1 MNYYVD
7 PYIRDTVRKFPP
19 QGRYGYLRYDM
30 NENPEGL
37 PKEFVDSVLGEITPE
52 FLAVYPEPDR
62 FTKKYASYIGATYEN
77 VLTTNGSDM
86 AIRYLLETFGEQ
98 GKEVVTVSPS
108 FEMYWVNCNI
118 LGLKHIPVA
127 YESDLTISIEKI
139 TAAIGENT
147 RVVVLLNPNNPVGNV
162 YTEDE
167 LLAVIRRAEEVG
179 AVVIIDE
186 AYHYFYPNT
195 FLKYALEKENVV
207 VLRTF
212 SKLFSLA
219 ACRLGVIISNP
230 DIIHYV
236 KNARLTFDVN
246 SIALL
251 FGERILDRQD
261 IIERLISSE
270 KEGKAFALADLKAHG
285 YECRDCRGNFI
296 FVKTKLDAHE
306 VEDRLREQKR
316 ILVHSYGHE
325 LLRPYLRVSVGSI
338 AAMKTFLQGFYEVD
352 CHEVHK

>member
-7 PYIRDTVRKFPP
+7 PHIRNTARVFPP
-19 QGRYGYLRYDM
+19 QGRYEYLRYDM

-37 PKEFVDSVLGEITPE
+37 PKEFVDSVLKEITPE
-52 FLAVYPEPDR
+52 FLAIYPEPDR
-62 FTKKYASYIGATYEN
+62 FTRKYAKYIGAEYEN

-86 AIRYLLETFGEQ
+86 AIRYLLEAFGER
-98 GKEVVTVSPS
+98 GKEVVTVAPS
-108 FEMYWVNCNI
+108 FEMYWVNCSI
-118 LGLKHIPVA
+118 LGLKHVPVA
-127 YESDLTISIEKI
+127 YENDLTIDIQKI
-139 TAAIGENT
+139 VDVIDENT
-147 RVVVLLNPNNPVGNV
+147 RVVVLLNPNNPIGNV

-167 LLAVIRRAEEVG
+167 LMTVVNRAEEVG
-179 AVVIIDE
+179 AIVIVDE

-230 DIIHYV
+230 NIIHYV

-251 FGERILDRQD
+251 FGERILDRPDVIKQ
-261 IIERLISSE
+261 LISSE
-270 KEGKAFALADLKAHG
+270 KEGKAFALKDLAAHG
-285 YECRDCRGNFI
+285 YECRDCKGNFI
-296 FVKTKLDAHE
+296 FIKTNSNL
-306 VEDRLREQKR
+306 
-316 ILVHSYGHE
+316 
-325 LLRPYLRVSVGSI
+325 
-338 AAMKTFLQGFYEVD
+338 
-352 CHEVHK
+352 